1 MVIGVCG
8 HFEVSTGKEEEE
20 GVVGRTI
27 SERPP
32 TLHRCFHD
40 QLCCPASSCCWDGTL
55 CYLLP

>member
-1 MVIGVCG
+1 VCG
-8 HFEVSTGKEEEE
+8 HYEVSNGKEEELEE

-40 QLCCPASSCCWDGTL
+40 RLGYPASSCCWDGAL